1 VITFFGIFLEFTEV
15 AQNPEVLFPYDKL
28 CRYVDIKQAGLHI
41 GRFFF
46 TNSSGHPAC
55 SVRLLFAKI
64 LFPEEPFFVIMWE
77 SDIYAKLRPNDILPK
92 REKACVGKK
101 SLAIS

>member
-1 VITFFGIFLEFTEV
+1 
-15 AQNPEVLFPYDKL
+15 L

-77 SDIYAKLRPNDILPK
+77 SDI
-92 REKACVGKK
+92 
-101 SLAIS
+101 